1 MHLPTEPSPPFGFY
15 RDRLLLRLAQL
26 DGRWVLKRMEGCSFR
41 FSFTDGDKEIT
52 LAHLLGAELW
62 VVHSVR
68 RQASNEMCWM
78 DLELAG
84 LKDQEIALEARRLS
98 QGESPELLR
107 GIYNVERTKASVKTS
122 RKILQAFYM
131 LSGDIQKLVTP
142 LEAAL

>member
-1 MHLPTEPSPPFGFY
+1 MHLPPEPPPPFDFDH
-15 RDRLLLRLAQL
+15 DRLLLRLSQL
-26 DGRWVLKRMEGCSFR
+26 DERWVLKRMQACSFR

-78 DLELAG
+78 DLELAE
-84 LKDQEIALEARRLS
+84 LKSQEIALEARRLS

-107 GIYNVERTKASVKTS
+107 VIYNAERTRASVKTS

-142 LEAAL
+142 LEATP